1 MTDII
6 SLYADSIIALLLLL
20 FIVTSLA
27 LYKSKKKERNDI
39 LNRVRD
45 LPIPILIIDYRTNT
59 IVKANQLLL
68 DMINR
73 DAYFGTSINTLNIFQ
88 NFETYLQIKSMA
100 DSTPKT
106 MKIVVNIGDD
116 SLLVRISYNTIKINM
131 KKYLVIAL
139 ENKTYIANYI
149 KTLGIFTSMIDKSSD
164 GIIIT
169 RLTEGEYP
177 KIIYVNNTTEKLT
190 GLSRKTLINTNVTES
205 VFMNHMEES
214 SYIELCERL
223 KHMNFAPFTCKY
235 TKPNGEMCWLNL
247 SIYPIGKNNIIESLS
262 KIDDTHSV
270 VEITALELCD
280 IDLYITI
287 KQIDITEKIRL
298 EEQYSILNDNL
309 KRAVVK
315 KENINKILVSG
326 FMEMTKQYCDETTRQ
341 HVLETISKS
350 LDADS
355 SFVARIF
362 MTDDD
367 SRYIRYLET
376 WPNKEMPLKEEDI
389 KTMLYSS
396 SNYEMYANMI
406 MNKTYKMYRDS
417 LKSDVVKEI
426 FDRTGIKSIMIS
438 PIYKGDTPVGVIG
451 VCETEDITR
460 VGDSES
466 EAILKIVAEGIANTI
481 E

>member
-1 MTDII
+1 MTTTII
-6 SLYADSIIALLLLL
+6 TDNGQYKTPGFWATTGAVIAGSAVQSAVSKSSSFISKPIIKQMKKTSQSCDNKTLRAAINDAFTNSKLAKNGVELLDVNEKAANKELREALLN
-20 FIVTSLA
+20 SLPKFLREKGPA
-27 LYKSKKKERNDI
+27 EYIINI
-39 LNRVRD
+39 LE
-45 LPIPILIIDYRTNT
+45 
-59 IVKANQLLL
+59 
-68 DMINR
+68 
-73 DAYFGTSINTLNIFQ
+73 NIFK
-88 NFETYLQIKSMA
+88 NGNNAAYL
-100 DSTPKT
+100 PKAK
-106 MKIVVNIGDD
+106 KIVVNIGDD

-298 EEQYSILNDNL
+298 EEQYSIMNDNL
-309 KRAVVK
+309 KRDVVK
-315 KENINKILVSG
+315 KENIKLFQLMILLK
-326 FMEMTKQYCDETTRQ
+326 FM
-341 HVLETISKS
+341 I
-350 LDADS
+350 
-355 SFVARIF
+355 I
-362 MTDDD
+362 
-367 SRYIRYLET
+367 
-376 WPNKEMPLKEEDI
+376 
-389 KTMLYSS
+389 
-396 SNYEMYANMI
+396 
-406 MNKTYKMYRDS
+406 
-417 LKSDVVKEI
+417 
-426 FDRTGIKSIMIS
+426 
-438 PIYKGDTPVGVIG
+438 
-451 VCETEDITR
+451 
-460 VGDSES
+460 
-466 EAILKIVAEGIANTI
+466 
-481 E
+481 